1 MELVHKLLPA
11 SKKKLV
17 ISSIGVLALV
27 LFSVFVLVE
36 ATKAEV
42 VMTDN
47 GEIQTISTNSNT
59 VGDLLQEL
67 GITVGTYDFLSH
79 DETESIEDGMEI
91 TYKTA
96 KQITVS
102 IDDKEQVYYT
112 TADTIEDFLSEQDL
126 SFQERDEISHQPAE
140 VTEDG
145 LHIEVEKA
153 YQVTINDGGEKKKVW
168 TTGGTVNDLLKEADV
183 DYEKDSDD
191 RITPALDEEVTKG
204 KTIAIVRVAIED
216 EEVTETIAFDIEE
229 RQDSSLLKG
238 EEKVISEGEEGTVTK
253 RFKVTK
259 ENGEEVSRELVSEDV
274 KEESVTR
281 VVAVGTKEEVQESNL
296 VTLANETPKD
306 SSQDGETITVTASA
320 FTSECGGCSGVTATG
335 INLGANPNMKVIA
348 VDPNVIPLGSKV
360 WVEGYGEAIAGD
372 TGGNIKGNRID
383 VHVPSKSDAYS
394 WGVKTVQ
401 VKVLN

>member
-36 ATKAEV
+36 AMKAEV
-42 VMTDN
+42 VFTDN
-47 GEIQTISTNSNT
+47 GEIQTISTHTNT
-59 VGDLLQEL
+59 VGDLLQEV
-67 GITVGTYDFLSH
+67 GIAVGAHDFLSH
-79 DETESIEDGMEI
+79 DEADLIEDGMEI

-102 IDDKEQVYYT
+102 IDGEEQAYYT
-112 TADTIEDFLSEQDL
+112 TADTIEDFLIEQDL
-126 SFQERDEISHQPAE
+126 AFKERDEISHQPTE

-145 LHIEVEKA
+145 LHIEVVKA
-153 YQVTINDGGEKKKVW
+153 YQVTINDGGNEKEVW

-183 DYEKDSDD
+183 DYEKGSDD
-191 RITPALDEEVTKG
+191 RITPALDEKVTKG
-204 KTIAIVRVAIED
+204 KTIDIVRVAIDE

-238 EEKVISEGEEGTVTK
+238 EEKVISEGEEGAVTK

-259 ENGEEVSRELVSEDV
+259 ENGKEVSRELISEDV
-274 KEESVTR
+274 TEERVNR

-296 VTLANETPKD
+296 VTLANETTNQGGK
-306 SSQDGETITVTASA
+306 TITVTASA

-335 INLGANPNMKVIA
+335 INLSANPNMKVIA
-348 VDPNVIPLGSKV
+348 VDPNVIPLGTKV

-383 VHVPSKSDAYS
+383 VHVPSKSAAYS

-401 VKVLN
+401 VKVLD

>member
-102 IDDKEQVYYT
+102 IDGKEQVYYT

-183 DYEKDSDD
+183 DYEK
-191 RITPALDEEVTKG
+191 R
-204 KTIAIVRVAIED
+204 
-216 EEVTETIAFDIEE
+216 
-229 RQDSSLLKG
+229 
-238 EEKVISEGEEGTVTK
+238 
-253 RFKVTK
+253 
-259 ENGEEVSRELVSEDV
+259 
-274 KEESVTR
+274 
-281 VVAVGTKEEVQESNL
+281 
-296 VTLANETPKD
+296 
-306 SSQDGETITVTASA
+306 
-320 FTSECGGCSGVTATG
+320 
-335 INLGANPNMKVIA
+335 LG
-348 VDPNVIPLGSKV
+348 
-360 WVEGYGEAIAGD
+360 
-372 TGGNIKGNRID
+372 
-383 VHVPSKSDAYS
+383 
-394 WGVKTVQ
+394 
-401 VKVLN
+401 